1 MGQPGRRP
9 CSLQLR
15 GEGKGVHRWVQG
27 WLCGVVWEARQ
38 WWWRTVPTCESPAGG
53 HEGTRM
59 LLRWVGVRGAS
70 IMGVRRGEEE
80 AV

>member
-1 MGQPGRRP
+1 M
-9 CSLQLR
+9 
-15 GEGKGVHRWVQG
+15 
-27 WLCGVVWEARQ
+27 CGVVWEARQ